1 MSDVLEKL
9 NSQIEIDKEILSV
22 LPKNNKKNVKAYQDK
37 AEEIKQEYVSFLND
51 ITAEIKRR
59 AVKINSISPNSKID
73 ELVTELKGLEKI
85 KLLDSNKTSFEK
97 MELDEMLYVL
107 KRFYKNNLEQVNENI
122 LNCIEK
128 FKIAGI
134 NLEDKDFNYS
144 IYTKEYMDVFL
155 EETKRGETNSGRVK
169 ETFEQI
175 YWKCPDIILHIE
187 LNFRSLYLK
196 YEKQITNYFENEE
209 KRLIKDLDLNKKKAI
224 EKYVSMKLKLKELT
238 NKDTALILEKFKNGN
253 DNIKDYELQAVQ
265 KNYKKLTG
273 LLPNDI
279 EKDTLEEYNQ
289 NIEKLADSLMEYKNY
304 LKFKFIY
311 DEVVS
316 IYNDKQKYKKLYND
330 KLKRIQK
337 LEGKLFKGNKK
348 IEKYSRHRGL
358 LAKIFGKSQNK
369 LEKINIDANE
379 QVKELKTVYR
389 ELEENKVKNIILEK
403 LSDSSTIYDA
413 LILAASFYSFL
424 VETIIKQYSDM
435 SQEEISS
442 LINDFREFM
451 QFPNMTIIN
460 NIKIMDNKDI
470 VLVIK
475 DKYNLCNI
483 NIEKGDF
490 SEDNIQSTITAAENI
505 SNYNYIL
512 NSRVSVD
519 DIKFIIEANKILDK
533 KNI

>member
-1 MSDVLEKL
+1 MSDILEKL
-9 NSQIEIDKEILSV
+9 NNQIEIDKEILSV

-37 AEEIKQEYVSFLND
+37 AEGIKEEYVSFLND

-73 ELVTELKGLEKI
+73 ELAKELEGLEKI

-107 KRFYKNNLEQVNENI
+107 KRFYKNNLELVNENI

-128 FKIAGI
+128 FKTAGI
-134 NLEDKDFNYS
+134 NLEDRDFNYS
-144 IYTKEYMDVFL
+144 VYTKEYMDVFL
-155 EETKRGETNSGRVK
+155 EETKRGEPNSTRVK

-209 KRLIKDLDLNKKKAI
+209 KKLVKDMDLNKKKAI
-224 EKYVSMKLKLKELT
+224 EKYNSMKIKLQELK
-238 NKDTALILEKFKNGN
+238 NKDTALILEKFKSGN
-253 DNIKDYELQAVQ
+253 DNIKDYEQSTVQ

-273 LLPNDI
+273 LSPEDI

-289 NIEKLADSLMEYKNY
+289 NIEKLSDSLNEYRCY
-304 LKFKFIY
+304 LKYKFIY
-311 DEVVS
+311 DGVIA
-316 IYNDKQKYKKLYND
+316 IYNDKQKYKKFYND
-330 KLKRIQK
+330 KLKQIQK

-358 LAKIFGKSQNK
+358 LAKIFGKNQKK
-369 LEKINIDANE
+369 LEKINIDTNA
-379 QVKELKTVYR
+379 QIIELKTAYR
-389 ELEENKVKNIILEK
+389 ELEENKVKNIIIEK
-403 LSDSSTIYDA
+403 LSDSSTICDA
-413 LILAASFYSFL
+413 LMLAASFYSFL
-424 VETIIKQYSDM
+424 VDTIINQFSDI
-435 SQEEISS
+435 SQDDISS
-442 LINDFREFM
+442 LIQEFREFV

-460 NIKIMDNKDI
+460 NIKIIDNKDI

-483 NIEKGDF
+483 NLEKTDF
-490 SEDNIQSTITAAENI
+490 AEENITSVISTAKNI

-519 DIKFIIEANKILDK
+519 DIKFIIEANKILGI
-533 KNI
+533 KN

>member
-1 MSDVLEKL
+1 
-9 NSQIEIDKEILSV
+9 
-22 LPKNNKKNVKAYQDK
+22 
-37 AEEIKQEYVSFLND
+37 
-51 ITAEIKRR
+51 
-59 AVKINSISPNSKID
+59 
-73 ELVTELKGLEKI
+73 
-85 KLLDSNKTSFEK
+85 
-97 MELDEMLYVL
+97 
-107 KRFYKNNLEQVNENI
+107 
-122 LNCIEK
+122 
-128 FKIAGI
+128 
-134 NLEDKDFNYS
+134 
-144 IYTKEYMDVFL
+144 
-155 EETKRGETNSGRVK
+155 
-169 ETFEQI
+169 
-175 YWKCPDIILHIE
+175 
-187 LNFRSLYLK
+187 
-196 YEKQITNYFENEE
+196 
-209 KRLIKDLDLNKKKAI
+209 
-224 EKYVSMKLKLKELT
+224 
-238 NKDTALILEKFKNGN
+238 
-253 DNIKDYELQAVQ
+253 
-265 KNYKKLTG
+265 
-273 LLPNDI
+273 
-279 EKDTLEEYNQ
+279 
-289 NIEKLADSLMEYKNY
+289 MEYKNY